1 MSNFLALQAF
11 YRKHEHLTIP
21 NKTLSQWLT
30 YQRLH
35 AKTLNERQLTLLE
48 SIKYKDANLAGV
60 NERDEEVWRTKY
72 EELEKFAS
80 ETGDIKS
87 LSAHLRSWVYRQKC
101 KFKKHTLD
109 PNKQQLLEAIEVEL
123 SGYKERS
130 SGGFKDEKQQ
140 QILVSNFH
148 KTSGYRKVH
157 GHCNVPYRFANDPSL
172 GEWVSNQ
179 RKCYK
184 RVKEKG
190 KETEDSWIKLLEDI
204 GFEWTR
210 KPEQSKLRNRSWSR
224 IKNKLEKQLND
235 SNYTPLFETLLI

>member
-1 MSNFLALQAF
+1 MNAASALTPNKSRDKQWMSNFLALQAF

-48 SIKYKDANLAGV
+48 SIRYKDANLAGV
-60 NERDEEVWRTKY
+60 HERDEEVWRTKY

-109 PNKQQLLEAIEVEL
+109 PNKQQLLEAIGVDL

-130 SGGFKDEKQQ
+130 SGDFRTKNIDKFWYQ
-140 QILVSNFH
+140 NFT
-148 KTSGYRKVH
+148 KLEQYRKVH
-157 GHCNVPYRFANDPSL
+157 GHCKVPYRFANDPSL
-172 GEWVSNQ
+172 GEW
-179 RKCYK
+179 
-184 RVKEKG
+184 RVG
-190 KETEDSWIKLLEDI
+190 V
-204 GFEWTR
+204 
-210 KPEQSKLRNRSWSR
+210 QSAN
-224 IKNKLEKQLND
+224 
-235 SNYTPLFETLLI
+235 TL